1 MIGARHP
8 RARSQGFLSRP
19 EAEKLPYRVIVVTG
33 HLSRHRRLRFWPVRR
48 VSRSTGRPGLF
59 VVVLVMTAVGLG
71 LFILG
76 TRARGDGQVTPVF
89 LGSAPLTCLESA
101 LTDYANSGSGW
112 TGGDSTWSAPLPDG
126 REIFAFSDTFL
137 GPITPPTRSSDA
149 AFLHNSLV
157 VRDTGGRW
165 STIVGGTADR
175 PAALIAPADPTHWF
189 WLGAVTYTGG
199 GLQVPLTEWR
209 STGPGP
215 LDFALVGSS
224 LARFDADDL
233 GAPSSI
239 TPLPRS
245 RDIQWG
251 QWVQPDV
258 GWTYVY
264 GVEAHGDDK
273 YLHVAR
279 VAGVDLRQDF
289 SYWTGL
295 GWSSSESDSVRVA
308 DGISAELSVHRLRDG
323 IYMLTTM
330 QGGRGFSDRLVGRFG
345 PSPTGPFGPATTL
358 YRTPESGSSG
368 LYRDAGVYT
377 YNAHVHPE
385 YSTPDRLVI
394 SYDVNSID
402 TSAGGDVYRQVSIYR
417 PRFIVVLLRWDGDG
431 GSDTTPSDA
440 ADGAGSRLP
449 CP

>member
-1 MIGARHP
+1 
-8 RARSQGFLSRP
+8 
-19 EAEKLPYRVIVVTG
+19 VTG
-33 HLSRHRRLRFWPVRR
+33 HFSRHRRLGFWPVRR
-48 VSRSTGRPGLF
+48 VSRSTGRAGLF
-59 VVVLVMTAVGLG
+59 LVVPVVAAVGLG
-71 LFILG
+71 MFIPG
-76 TRARGDGQVTPVF
+76 AGARGDGQVAPVF
-89 LGSAPLTCLESA
+89 LGSAPLTCLETA

-112 TGGDSTWSAPLPDG
+112 TGGDSTWSASLPDG
-126 REIFAFSDTFL
+126 RELFAFSDTFL
-137 GPITPPTRSSDA
+137 GPITAPTRPADA
-149 AFLHNSLV
+149 AFVHNSFV
-157 VRDTGGRW
+157 IRDAGGRW
-165 STIVGGTADR
+165 FTITGWTGDR

-189 WLGAVTYTGG
+189 WLGAVTYIGG
-199 GLQVPLTEWR
+199 ALQVPLTEWR

-224 LARFDADDL
+224 LARFDAGDL

-279 VAGVDLRQDF
+279 VAGDDLRQAF
-289 SYWTGL
+289 SFWTGG
-295 GWSSSESDSVRVA
+295 GWSSSESDSVRVT

-345 PSPTGPFGPATTL
+345 PSPMGPFGPATML

-368 LYRDAGVYT
+368 LYHDADVYT

-385 YSTPDRLVI
+385 YSTSTRLVI
-394 SYDVNSID
+394 SYDVNSVD
-402 TSAGGDVYRQVSIYR
+402 TAPGRGVYRDVSIYR
-417 PRFIVVLLRWDGDG
+417 PRFIVVSLR
-431 GSDTTPSDA
+431 
-440 ADGAGSRLP
+440 
-449 CP
+449 